1 ARPRSSRFPWPF
13 EGTSGPTPL
22 QVSWPDRVQRLGRQ
36 SGGDGSEGRRAEPE
50 SSTSACWA
58 PLPPCPPTWGA
69 GWRTGRSPPGAPTPG
84 PPPESGSEGGWG
96 DTKASPANGTF
107 PALWT
112 APVREPRSTMSPR
125 RSLAFRPTLP
135 RVALLVWLLLAGEPE
150 WAPTWTPE
158 DGVSLMP
165 NGWSRLGIEL
175 GGRDQPRRPGPPPPG
190 WVGIL
195 IREAPLDP
203 GWLVSDQHPSAW
215 SLRNRIDDEG
225 IRIDAQ
231 REPWH
236 LLRFAVQGQSG
247 DGAGRL
253 GWSGELATQPAA
265 RDRLTVADESGARLL
280 WLDLT
285 GAERFFEYGLR

>member
-1 ARPRSSRFPWPF
+1 ARGGPR
-13 EGTSGPTPL
+13 EAGG
-22 QVSWPDRVQRLGRQ
+22 GR
-36 SGGDGSEGRRAEPE
+36 
-50 SSTSACWA
+50 
-58 PLPPCPPTWGA
+58 
-69 GWRTGRSPPGAPTPG
+69 APTGGGGRG
-84 PPPESGSEGGWG
+84 PGWG
-96 DTKASPANGTF
+96 
-107 PALWT
+107 
-112 APVREPRSTMSPR
+112 
-125 RSLAFRPTLP
+125 
-135 RVALLVWLLLAGEPE
+135 
-150 WAPTWTPE
+150 
-158 DGVSLMP
+158 
-165 NGWSRLGIEL
+165 
-175 GGRDQPRRPGPPPPG
+175 GGPQPRRPGPPPPG

-225 IRIDAQ
+225 IRTDAQ

-253 GWSGELATQPAA
+253 GWGGGLATQPAA
-265 RDRLTVADESGARLL
+265 RDRRTVADESGARLL